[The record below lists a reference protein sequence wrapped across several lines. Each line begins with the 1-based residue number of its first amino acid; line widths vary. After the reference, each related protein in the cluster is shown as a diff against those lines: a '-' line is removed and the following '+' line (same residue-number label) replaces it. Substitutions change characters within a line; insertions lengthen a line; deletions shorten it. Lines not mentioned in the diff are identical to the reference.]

1 MLALVIR
8 ELPSR
13 EGGGGGGLSRERL
26 RDLLEDAVWRV
37 PTVAV
42 GDAVSEV
49 PLMCPMGELD

>member
-26 RDLLEDAVWRV
+26 RDQLEDAVWRV

-49 PLMCPMGELD
+49 QLI